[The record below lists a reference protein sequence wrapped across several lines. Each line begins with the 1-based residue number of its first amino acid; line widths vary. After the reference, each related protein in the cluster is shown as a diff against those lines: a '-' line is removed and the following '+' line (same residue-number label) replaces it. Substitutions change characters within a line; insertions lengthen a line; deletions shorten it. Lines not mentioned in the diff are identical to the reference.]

1 MTLTTD
7 EILTIV
13 GLSIILVVC
22 ITLLTFILLS
32 HISDFK
38 KMDIKM
44 GSRITSYFKEKDK
57 ELD

>member
-22 ITLLTFILLS
+22 ITLLIFLLLS
-32 HISDFK
+32 YISDFK

-44 GSRITSYFKEKDK
+44 GSNITGYFKEKDK

>member
-22 ITLLTFILLS
+22 ITLLIFLLLS
-32 HISDFK
+32 YISDFK

-44 GSRITSYFKEKDK
+44 GSSITGYFKEKDK